1 MRNFALTLIVLVI
14 AFFTVFGRN
23 GLFELVQY
31 SAQHKDLQVKL
42 DDLRKKISTEQNTL
56 FGLSESPDYLEKV
69 AREDLG
75 LSKSGEIVYVFDP
88 EKVNL
93 DSKVRPQELANKK
106 QE

>member
-31 SAQHKDLQVKL
+31 SAQHKDLQEKL
-42 DDLRKKISTEQNTL
+42 DVLRKKISTEQNTL
-56 FGLSESPDYLEKV
+56 FGLSESPEYLEKV

-88 EKVNL
+88 EKVAV
-93 DSKVRPQELANKK
+93 DSHVKPQQLAHGN